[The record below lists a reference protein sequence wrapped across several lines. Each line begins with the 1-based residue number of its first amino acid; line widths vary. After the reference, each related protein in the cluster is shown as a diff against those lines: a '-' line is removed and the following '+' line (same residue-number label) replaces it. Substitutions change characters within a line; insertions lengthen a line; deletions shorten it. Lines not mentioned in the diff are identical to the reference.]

1 MSIIYLNGHFLPQE
15 KATVSIM
22 DRGFL
27 FGDGVYEV
35 IPVYDRHIM
44 GVQAHLDRL
53 KDSLNTI
60 HMPPPLTDT
69 KWKTIFKTLL
79 EKNNHT
85 HGTQSIYLQ
94 VTRGAQTTRQHALPE
109 TCNPTVVAFLVEP
122 KPYSLPTLN
131 KGFSAITLEDTRARN
146 CHIKAITLLP
156 NILLNETARRAG
168 AAEAILI
175 RDGKV
180 TEGIHSNVF
189 IVYNQQLLTPP
200 LSTHVIGGVTREL
213 IIALAKQHN
222 IPFKEHTIT
231 EAMLNKGSEIWMT
244 GSTKEILPITQLNG
258 QAVGRGL
265 IGPLWKKMI
274 DYYQGY
280 KAAL

>member
-1 MSIIYLNGHFLPQE
+1 MSIIYLNGRFLPQE

-35 IPVYDRHIM
+35 IPVYDRHM
-44 GVQAHLDRL
+44 VGVQAHLDRL
-53 KDSLNTI
+53 KYSLNTI
-60 HMPPPLTDT
+60 HMSSPLTDT
-69 KWKTIFKTLL
+69 EWKTVFKTLL
-79 EKNNHT
+79 EKNHHT
-85 HGTQSIYLQ
+85 HGTQGIYLQ

-109 TCNPTVVAFLVEP
+109 TCTPTVVAFLVEP
-122 KPYSLPTLN
+122 KPYSRSTLN
-131 KGFSAITLEDTRARN
+131 KGFSAITLKDTRALN

-168 AAEAILI
+168 AAEAILM

-189 IVYNQQLLTPP
+189 IVYNQTLMTPP
-200 LSTHVIGGVTREL
+200 LSIHVIGGVTREF
-213 IIALAKQHN
+213 IIALAKQHS

-231 EAMLNKGSEIWMT
+231 ETMLKRGSEIWMS

-258 QAVGRGL
+258 QPVGTGA

-274 DYYQGY
+274 DYYQEY